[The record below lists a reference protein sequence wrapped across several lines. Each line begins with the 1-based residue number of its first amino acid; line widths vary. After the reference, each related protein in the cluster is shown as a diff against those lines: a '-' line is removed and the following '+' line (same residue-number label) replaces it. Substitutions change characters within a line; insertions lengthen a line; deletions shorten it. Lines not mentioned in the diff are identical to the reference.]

1 MRPSRWRAAPAPIVD
16 ADRSWWVAAAALLA
30 FGASVL
36 SGFHFDDYGM
46 LQDRSVSSPGG
57 WLKCWGIGQTRPL
70 TWFSFWLNH
79 AVAGRNAWAWHVLT
93 VALHVA
99 CSVLL
104 YRVLAKRIPREAAWF
119 AAALFAV
126 HPIQAE
132 AVNYVF
138 ARAIVLCAIFSLLA
152 LDSWIADRWWQAV
165 AWFAL
170 AVLAKEECVTLP
182 VVLALYSAVHGSLR
196 KRLGPLAAMFGIAAA
211 AGIRVVAVIQATGM
225 KNIGAH
231 AGISPLGYLMEQ
243 GIAILRYFGLLVFPV
258 FFTVD
263 PELPASGWFWRMAA
277 WLLLIGLI
285 FVLCLRIR
293 QSRAAFWLL
302 AGLILLIPS
311 SSVFPVADL
320 AADRRMYLPMLAFAP
335 AVALLI
341 RPGKSRWTAAA
352 IVLLAL
358 VSINRTYVWASDRRL
373 WGEAVALAPGKVR
386 PRIQLARALPPDEA
400 LPLLAEAQRLEPED
414 PGPPAEMAKV
424 YLELNRPADA
434 LAQAGRALALAP
446 RDPGALNNR
455 GTVLAA
461 MGQTAA
467 ARRDF
472 VAALALDPCL
482 EEPRRNLERFG
493 GVPPGTSDCRSF

>member
-1 MRPSRWRAAPAPIVD
+1 MRPSRWR
-16 ADRSWWVAAAALLA
+16 VAVAALLA
-30 FGASVL
+30 FGASVF

-46 LQDRSVSSPGG
+46 LQDRSVSSPDG
-57 WLKCWGIGQTRPL
+57 WLKCWGIWQTRPL

-79 AVAGRNAWAWHVLT
+79 AVAGRDAWAWHAVN

-138 ARAIVLCAIFSLLA
+138 ARAIVLCAIFCVLA
-152 LDSWIADRWWQAV
+152 LDSWIADRRWQAV

-170 AVLAKEECVTLP
+170 AVVAKEECVTLP
-182 VVLALYSAVHGSLR
+182 VVLALYSAVHGSLQ
-196 KRLGPLAAMFGIAAA
+196 KQRLALTAMFGIAAA
-211 AGIRVVAVIQATGM
+211 AGIRVVAAIQATGM
-225 KNIGAH
+225 KNIGVH
-231 AGISPLGYLMEQ
+231 AGISPLGYLLEQ

-263 PELPASGWFWRMAA
+263 PELPASGWFWPMAA

-285 FVLCLRIR
+285 VVLCLRIR
-293 QSRAAFWLL
+293 QSPAAFWML
-302 AGLILLIPS
+302 AGLILLVPS
-311 SSVFPVADL
+311 SSVFPAADL

-335 AVALLI
+335 AIALLI
-341 RPGKSRWTAAA
+341 PQGKARWVAAA
-352 IVLLAL
+352 IMLLAL
-358 VSINRTYVWASDRRL
+358 VSIDRTYVWTSDRRL
-373 WGEAVALAPGKVR
+373 WGEAVELAPGKVR

-400 LPLLAEAQRLEPED
+400 LPLLAEAQRLAPED
-414 PGPPAEMAKV
+414 PAPPAEMARV

-434 LAQAGRALALAP
+434 LAHAGRALALAP
-446 RDPGALNNR
+446 RDPAALSNR
-455 GTVLAA
+455 GTALAA

-472 VAALALDPCL
+472 IAALALDPCL
-482 EEPRRNLERFG
+482 EEPRHNLERSG
-493 GVPPGTSDCRSF
+493 GVPPGISECRSF